1 VVASRAFGRSP
12 SSTSRRSNAS
22 TSNAPPSSSNSPS
35 VPGTPITSSPWS
47 RNTAAARKY
56 VGISITTT
64 SPGDVSAPHAR
75 SSPCET
81 PFVMTSDAAVTGDD
95 DDDDDDDDDAR
106 GGRRPPSYAS
116 VRNDANVSRI
126 AGGPRRAT

>member
-1 VVASRAFGRSP
+1 
-12 SSTSRRSNAS
+12 
-22 TSNAPPSSSNSPS
+22 
-35 VPGTPITSSPWS
+35 
-47 RNTAAARKY
+47 
-56 VGISITTT
+56 
-64 SPGDVSAPHAR
+64 
-75 SSPCET
+75 
-81 PFVMTSDAAVTGDD
+81 MTSDAAVTGDD